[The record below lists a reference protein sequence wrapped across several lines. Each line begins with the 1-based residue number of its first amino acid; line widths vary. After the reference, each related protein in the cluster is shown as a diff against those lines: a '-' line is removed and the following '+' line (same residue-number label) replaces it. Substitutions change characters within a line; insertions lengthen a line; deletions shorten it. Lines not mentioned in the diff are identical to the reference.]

1 MSRSDIVADSLTI
14 IRNAYRAEKEE
25 TVISY
30 SKLLFNLA
38 EILKKEGYIDN
49 VSIMEE
55 GKKKWIKVYLKYIKG
70 QPALRGLKRIS
81 KPSLR
86 IYAGVKKIPRV
97 LESKGIAILTTSQG
111 LLTDSEARARK
122 VGGEIIC
129 YVW

>member
-1 MSRSDIVADSLTI
+1 MSRSDIIADSLTI

-25 TVISY
+25 ALIPY
-30 SKLLFNLA
+30 SKLLFSLA

-49 VSIMEE
+49 MSVMEE

-70 QPALRGLKRIS
+70 QPAVRGLRRIS

-111 LLTDSEARARK
+111 LLTDSEAREK
-122 VGGEIIC
+122 KIGGEVIC

>member
-1 MSRSDIVADSLTI
+1 MSRSDIIADSLTI

-25 TVISY
+25 ALIPY
-30 SKLLFNLA
+30 SKLLFSLA

-49 VSIMEE
+49 MSVMEE
-55 GKKKWIKVYLKYIKG
+55 GKKKWIKVYQKYIKG
-70 QPALRGLKRIS
+70 QPAVVRLRRIS

-86 IYAGVKKIPRV
+86 IYAGVKKIPQV

-111 LLTDSEARARK
+111 LLTDSEAREK
-122 VGGEIIC
+122 KIGGEVIC